1 MKIGDAALVRTIERS
16 GVLIYYSPELGRM
29 GRRGGVRLRGRQGC
43 VWTPRGLGGPL
54 VGRAFDC
61 ATFRS
66 SDGCKEGGQGEDT
79 VYGKDIQETGA
90 VGGGGGGTGTWKRLG
105 MICLSQ
111 TGHQA
116 ASYSMARGSGG
127 RGVSQGTF

>member
-1 MKIGDAALVRTIERS
+1 VKIGDAALIRTIERN
-16 GVLIYYSPELGRM
+16 GVLVYYSPELGRM
-29 GRRGGVRLRGRQGC
+29 GRRGGVWLRGG

-61 ATFRS
+61 ATFCS
-66 SDGCKEGGQGEDT
+66 SDGARGCKRGGQG
-79 VYGKDIQETGA
+79 KDAVDEKDVRETGA
-90 VGGGGGGTGTWKRLG
+90 GGGGGGGTGTWKRLG

-116 ASYSMARGSGG
+116 ASYSMARGSGE